1 MLRLALGG
9 TFLWAGLGKVFTQIE
24 VSGDNAAILGAMGVA
39 SGTGAPVM
47 PLTPPEAQPQDPS
60 RPQPTEPLPSPGG
73 TTMEDGRSEGPAIA
87 LAAWSPAPR
96 AFVTLAVA
104 APAPEP
110 IKVERLYGIALLIH
124 KSANPPADASG
135 VTPMPLWPS
144 ELAQGSTPV
153 YFAWAAAITEIVAG
167 TLVVLGLFTRMS
179 AFSLAGTMLVA
190 IWLTEIGPAVQ
201 SGDAILGFLPRRE
214 VYAVAMSPGGY
225 VTLMWQCALLAI
237 GLALTTLG
245 GGRLSL
251 DAALFGGS
259 APAPKPAPKPPSPSP
274 KPM

>member
-1 MLRLALGG
+1 
-9 TFLWAGLGKVFTQIE
+9 
-24 VSGDNAAILGAMGVA
+24 
-39 SGTGAPVM
+39 
-47 PLTPPEAQPQDPS
+47 
-60 RPQPTEPLPSPGG
+60 
-73 TTMEDGRSEGPAIA
+73 
-87 LAAWSPAPR
+87 
-96 AFVTLAVA
+96 
-104 APAPEP
+104 
-110 IKVERLYGIALLIH
+110 
-124 KSANPPADASG
+124 
-135 VTPMPLWPS
+135 
-144 ELAQGSTPV
+144 
-153 YFAWAAAITEIVAG
+153 
-167 TLVVLGLFTRMS
+167 MS

-259 APAPKPAPKPPSPSP
+259 APAPKPAPKPTAPSP